1 MAKKSAETTREAV
14 GVFHDLAAF
23 QDALDELT
31 SSGFDR
37 AEMSLLA
44 SQATVEEKL
53 GHAYH
58 RVSEIQADVKVPR
71 AAYADDHSIA
81 EARTGA
87 IGGLAYIGAVAAAGV
102 VVASGGGLAAAIAGA
117 ALAGGGGGLLG
128 SIASRFIGQAHA
140 DNLQAQ
146 LDKGGLLLW
155 VKTPGADDEKRAL
168 DVLRKHGAQDAR
180 IHDLPV
186 SKDPDANPLSGI
198 TIDPRGQPGGIDNAR
213 DVTRLSSLKNRRS
226 AFPITQGT
234 GDLLYEHER
243 SRIVYSA

>member
-1 MAKKSAETTREAV
+1 MAETSAATRREAV
-14 GVFHDLAAF
+14 GVFHELAPF
-23 QDALDELT
+23 KDAVDELT

-37 AEMSLLA
+37 ADLSLLA
-44 SQATVEEKL
+44 SEAAVQQKL

-58 RVSEIQADVKVPR
+58 RLGELEGDVSVPR

-128 SIASRFIGQAHA
+128 SLAARFIGEKHA
-140 DNLQAQ
+140 ENLQGQ

-155 VKTPGADDEKRAL
+155 VNTADAEDEQRAL
-168 DVLRKHGAQDAR
+168 KILRKHGAEHVQV
-180 IHDLPV
+180 HELPV
-186 SKDPDANPLSGI
+186 SDDPDANPLSGI
-198 TIDPRGQPGGIDNAR
+198 TIDPFLPGAR
-213 DVTRLSSLKNRRS
+213 
-226 AFPITQGT
+226 I
-234 GDLLYEHER
+234 
-243 SRIVYSA
+243 

>member
-1 MAKKSAETTREAV
+1 MARKSAETTREAV
-14 GVFHDLAAF
+14 GVFHDREAF

-37 AEMSLLA
+37 AALSLLA
-44 SQATVEEKL
+44 SQKTVEQKL

-58 RVSEIQADVKVPR
+58 RVGELEGDLAVPR

-117 ALAGGGGGLLG
+117 AIAGGGGGLLG
-128 SIASRFIGQAHA
+128 SIAARFIGQAHA
-140 DNLQAQ
+140 QNLQAQ

-155 VKTPGADDEKRAL
+155 VKTADANEEKRAL
-168 DVLRKHGAQDAR
+168 EILRKYGAEDVR

-186 SKDPDANPLSGI
+186 SDDPDANPLSGI
-198 TIDPRGQPGGIDNAR
+198 TIDPFLPGAR
-213 DVTRLSSLKNRRS
+213 
-226 AFPITQGT
+226 I
-234 GDLLYEHER
+234 
-243 SRIVYSA
+243 

>member
-1 MAKKSAETTREAV
+1 MAGKSAGTVREAV
-14 GVFHDLAAF
+14 GVFHELRPF

-31 SSGFDR
+31 SGGFDR
-37 AEMSLLA
+37 AALSLLA
-44 SQATVEEKL
+44 SQTTVEQKL

-58 RVSEIQADVKVPR
+58 RVGELEGNAAVPR

-117 ALAGGGGGLLG
+117 AIAGGGGGLLG
-128 SIASRFIGQAHA
+128 SIAAHFIGQAHA
-140 DNLQAQ
+140 ENLQAQ

-155 VKTPGADDEKRAL
+155 VRTADADEEKRAL
-168 DVLRKHGAQDAR
+168 AILRKYGGEDVHVHA
-180 IHDLPV
+180 LPI

-198 TIDPRGQPGGIDNAR
+198 TIDPFLPGAR
-213 DVTRLSSLKNRRS
+213 
-226 AFPITQGT
+226 I
-234 GDLLYEHER
+234 
-243 SRIVYSA
+243 

>member
-1 MAKKSAETTREAV
+1 MAAKSAATTREAV
-14 GVFHDLAAF
+14 GVFHELRPF
-23 QDALDELT
+23 QDAVDALT
-31 SSGFDR
+31 SAGFDR
-37 AEMSLLA
+37 AKLSLLA
-44 SQATVEEKL
+44 SQATVEQKL

-58 RVSEIQADVKVPR
+58 RVAEVEGDNSVPR

-140 DNLQAQ
+140 ENLQAQ

-155 VKTPGADDEKRAL
+155 VATANAEEEQRAL
-168 DVLRKHGAQDAR
+168 EILRKHGGQDVR
-180 IHDLPV
+180 IHELPV
-186 SKDPDANPLSGI
+186 SDDPDANPLSGI
-198 TIDPRGQPGGIDNAR
+198 TIDPFLPGAKI
-213 DVTRLSSLKNRRS
+213 
-226 AFPITQGT
+226 
-234 GDLLYEHER
+234 
-243 SRIVYSA
+243 

>member
-1 MAKKSAETTREAV
+1 MAGKSAGTAREAV
-14 GVFHDLAAF
+14 GVFHEIAAF

-37 AEMSLLA
+37 AALSLLA
-44 SQATVEEKL
+44 SQDTVEQKL
-53 GHAYH
+53 GHAYR
-58 RVSEIQADVKVPR
+58 RVGELEGDAAVPR

-117 ALAGGGGGLLG
+117 AIAGGGGGLLG
-128 SIASRFIGQAHA
+128 SIAANFIGKAHA

-155 VKTPGADDEKRAL
+155 VRTADAGEEQRAL
-168 DVLRKHGAQDAR
+168 EILRKHGAEAVH
-180 IHDLPV
+180 IHALPV
-186 SKDPDANPLSGI
+186 SDDPDANPLSGI
-198 TIDPRGQPGGIDNAR
+198 TIDPFLPDAR
-213 DVTRLSSLKNRRS
+213 
-226 AFPITQGT
+226 I
-234 GDLLYEHER
+234 
-243 SRIVYSA
+243 

>member
-1 MAKKSAETTREAV
+1 MAKKSAATTREAV
-14 GVFHDLAAF
+14 GVFHELGPLK
-23 QDALDELT
+23 DAVDELT
-31 SSGFDR
+31 STGFDR
-37 AEMSLLA
+37 AALSLLA
-44 SQATVEEKL
+44 SEATVQQKL

-58 RVSEIQADVKVPR
+58 RVGELEGNASTPR

-140 DNLQAQ
+140 DNLQTQ

-155 VKTPGADDEKRAL
+155 VNTADAAEEQRAL
-168 DVLRKHGAQDAR
+168 EILRKHGGQDVH
-180 IHDLPV
+180 IHELPV
-186 SKDPDANPLSGI
+186 SDDPDANPLSGI
-198 TIDPRGQPGGIDNAR
+198 TIDPFLPGAKI
-213 DVTRLSSLKNRRS
+213 
-226 AFPITQGT
+226 
-234 GDLLYEHER
+234 
-243 SRIVYSA
+243 

>member
-1 MAKKSAETTREAV
+1 MAEKSAATREAV
-14 GVFHDLAAF
+14 GVFHELRPF
-23 QDALDELT
+23 QDAIDELT

-37 AEMSLLA
+37 ADMSLLA
-44 SQATVEEKL
+44 NQETVEQKL

-58 RVSEIQADVKVPR
+58 RVGEVKGDDSVPR

-128 SIASRFIGQAHA
+128 SIAARFIGQAHA
-140 DNLQAQ
+140 ENLQTQ

-155 VKTPGADDEKRAL
+155 VATANADEETHAL
-168 DVLRKHGAQDAR
+168 EILRKHGGQDVH
-180 IHDLPV
+180 IHELPV
-186 SKDPDANPLSGI
+186 SDDPDANPLSGI
-198 TIDPRGQPGGIDNAR
+198 TIDPFLPGAKI
-213 DVTRLSSLKNRRS
+213 
-226 AFPITQGT
+226 
-234 GDLLYEHER
+234 
-243 SRIVYSA
+243 

>member
-1 MAKKSAETTREAV
+1 MAEKSAATTREAV
-14 GVFHDLAAF
+14 GVFHELRPF

-37 AEMSLLA
+37 AALSLLA
-44 SQATVEEKL
+44 SETTVEQKL

-58 RVSEIQADVKVPR
+58 RVGELQGDAAVPR

-128 SIASRFIGQAHA
+128 SIAARFIGEAHA
-140 DNLQAQ
+140 EHLQAQ

-155 VKTPGADDEKRAL
+155 VATTDADEERRAL
-168 DVLRKHGAQDAR
+168 EILRKHGGEDVH
-180 IHDLPV
+180 IHELPI
-186 SKDPDANPLSGI
+186 SDDPDANPLSGI
-198 TIDPRGQPGGIDNAR
+198 TIDPFLPGAR
-213 DVTRLSSLKNRRS
+213 
-226 AFPITQGT
+226 I
-234 GDLLYEHER
+234 
-243 SRIVYSA
+243 

>member
-1 MAKKSAETTREAV
+1 MAGKSAETAREAV
-14 GVFHDLAAF
+14 GVFHDLEAF

-31 SSGFDR
+31 SAGFDR
-37 AEMSLLA
+37 AALSLLA
-44 SQATVEEKL
+44 SQGTVEQKL

-58 RVSEIQADVKVPR
+58 RVGELGGDVAVPR

-87 IGGLAYIGAVAAAGV
+87 IGGLAYIGAVAAAGM

-117 ALAGGGGGLLG
+117 AIAGGGGGLLG
-128 SIASRFIGQAHA
+128 SIASRFIGKAHA

-155 VKTPGADDEKRAL
+155 VRTVDAKEEKRAL
-168 DVLRKHGAQDAR
+168 EILRKYGAEDVR
-180 IHDLPV
+180 IHELPV

-198 TIDPRGQPGGIDNAR
+198 TIDPFLPGAR
-213 DVTRLSSLKNRRS
+213 
-226 AFPITQGT
+226 I
-234 GDLLYEHER
+234 
-243 SRIVYSA
+243 

>member
-1 MAKKSAETTREAV
+1 MAEKAAATAREAV
-14 GVFHDLAAF
+14 GVFHELEPF
-23 QDALDELT
+23 KDAVDELT

-37 AEMSLLA
+37 ADLSLLA
-44 SQATVEEKL
+44 SEATVQQKL

-58 RVSEIQADVKVPR
+58 RLDQLGGDASAPR

-128 SIASRFIGQAHA
+128 SIAARFIGERHA
-140 DNLQAQ
+140 EHLQGQ

-155 VKTPGADDEKRAL
+155 VNTANADEETRAL
-168 DVLRKHGAQDAR
+168 DILRKHGGQDVH
-180 IHDLPV
+180 IHELPI
-186 SKDPDANPLSGI
+186 SDDPDANPLSGI
-198 TIDPRGQPGGIDNAR
+198 TIDPFLPDAKI
-213 DVTRLSSLKNRRS
+213 
-226 AFPITQGT
+226 
-234 GDLLYEHER
+234 
-243 SRIVYSA
+243 

>member
-1 MAKKSAETTREAV
+1 MAKKSAETAREAV
-14 GVFHDLAAF
+14 GVFHDREAF
-23 QDALDELT
+23 QDALDDLT

-37 AEMSLLA
+37 AALSLLA
-44 SQATVEEKL
+44 SQKTVEQKL

-58 RVSEIQADVKVPR
+58 RVGELEGDLAVPR

-117 ALAGGGGGLLG
+117 AIAGGGGGLLG
-128 SIASRFIGQAHA
+128 SIAARFIGKAHA

-155 VKTPGADDEKRAL
+155 VRTADADEEKRAL
-168 DVLRKHGAQDAR
+168 EILRKYGGEDVR
-180 IHDLPV
+180 IHELPV
-186 SKDPDANPLSGI
+186 SGDPDANPLSGI
-198 TIDPRGQPGGIDNAR
+198 TIDPFLPGAR
-213 DVTRLSSLKNRRS
+213 
-226 AFPITQGT
+226 I
-234 GDLLYEHER
+234 
-243 SRIVYSA
+243 

>member
-1 MAKKSAETTREAV
+1 MAGKGAETAHEVV
-14 GVFHDLAAF
+14 GVFHEVRPF

-37 AEMSLLA
+37 ADLSLLA
-44 SQATVEEKL
+44 SEATVQQKL
-53 GHAYH
+53 GRAYH
-58 RVSEIQADVKVPR
+58 RLDKLEGDASAPR

-128 SIASRFIGQAHA
+128 SIAARFIGQAHA
-140 DNLQAQ
+140 ENLQGQ

-155 VKTPGADDEKRAL
+155 VNTADADEEKRAL
-168 DVLRKHGAQDAR
+168 EILRKHGGEDVH
-180 IHDLPV
+180 IHALPV
-186 SKDPDANPLSGI
+186 SEDPDANPLSGI
-198 TIDPRGQPGGIDNAR
+198 TIDPFLPGAR
-213 DVTRLSSLKNRRS
+213 
-226 AFPITQGT
+226 I
-234 GDLLYEHER
+234 
-243 SRIVYSA
+243 

>member
-1 MAKKSAETTREAV
+1 MAEKSVETAREAV
-14 GVFHDLAAF
+14 GVFHDVEAF

-37 AEMSLLA
+37 ADLSLLA
-44 SQATVEEKL
+44 SQKTVEQKL

-58 RVSEIQADVKVPR
+58 RVGEVEEDATAPR

-128 SIASRFIGQAHA
+128 SIAARFIGQAHA
-140 DNLQAQ
+140 ENLQGQ
-146 LDKGGLLLW
+146 LDRGGLLLW
-155 VKTPGADDEKRAL
+155 VRTTSADEEKRAL
-168 DVLRKHGAQDAR
+168 DILRKHRGEDVH
-180 IHDLPV
+180 IHELPV
-186 SKDPDANPLSGI
+186 SDDPEANPLSGI
-198 TIDPRGQPGGIDNAR
+198 AIDPFLPGAKI
-213 DVTRLSSLKNRRS
+213 
-226 AFPITQGT
+226 
-234 GDLLYEHER
+234 
-243 SRIVYSA
+243 

>member
-1 MAKKSAETTREAV
+1 MAEKSAATTREAV
-14 GVFHDLAAF
+14 GVFHELRPF

-37 AEMSLLA
+37 AALSLLA
-44 SQATVEEKL
+44 SEATVEQKL

-58 RVSEIQADVKVPR
+58 RVGELQGDAAVPR

-128 SIASRFIGQAHA
+128 SIAARFIGEAHA
-140 DNLQAQ
+140 EHLQAQ

-155 VKTPGADDEKRAL
+155 VATTDADEEQRAL
-168 DVLRKHGAQDAR
+168 EILRRHGGEDVH
-180 IHDLPV
+180 IHELPV
-186 SKDPDANPLSGI
+186 SDDPDANPLSGI
-198 TIDPRGQPGGIDNAR
+198 AIDPFLPGAR
-213 DVTRLSSLKNRRS
+213 
-226 AFPITQGT
+226 I
-234 GDLLYEHER
+234 
-243 SRIVYSA
+243 

>member
-1 MAKKSAETTREAV
+1 MAGKSAGTTREAV
-14 GVFHDLAAF
+14 GVFHDLRPF

-37 AEMSLLA
+37 AALSLLA
-44 SQATVEEKL
+44 SEATVEQKL

-58 RVSEIQADVKVPR
+58 RVEEVQGDAAVPR

-128 SIASRFIGQAHA
+128 SIAARFIGQAHA
-140 DNLQAQ
+140 ENLQGQ

-155 VKTPGADDEKRAL
+155 VCTADADEENTDGSIKAYTNWRNRLPIPVEAFENDHRVNSVVATLRA
-168 DVLRKHGAQDAR
+168 
-180 IHDLPV
+180 
-186 SKDPDANPLSGI
+186 
-198 TIDPRGQPGGIDNAR
+198 
-213 DVTRLSSLKNRRS
+213 
-226 AFPITQGT
+226 
-234 GDLLYEHER
+234 ER
-243 SRIVYSA
+243 SVEQAAAV

>member
-1 MAKKSAETTREAV
+1 MAKKSARTTREAV
-14 GVFHDLAAF
+14 GVFHDREAF

-37 AEMSLLA
+37 AALSLLA
-44 SQATVEEKL
+44 SQETVEQKL

-58 RVSEIQADVKVPR
+58 RVGELEGNVTVPR

-117 ALAGGGGGLLG
+117 AIAGGGGGLLG
-128 SIASRFIGQAHA
+128 SIASNFIGKAHA

-155 VKTPGADDEKRAL
+155 VRTANAGEEKRAL
-168 DVLRKHGAQDAR
+168 EILRKYRAEDVHV
-180 IHDLPV
+180 HELSV
-186 SKDPDANPLSGI
+186 SDDPDANPLSGI
-198 TIDPRGQPGGIDNAR
+198 TIDPFLPGAR
-213 DVTRLSSLKNRRS
+213 
-226 AFPITQGT
+226 I
-234 GDLLYEHER
+234 
-243 SRIVYSA
+243 